1 MYKLI
6 IKFKGKELKIRE
18 NILKSE
24 VLSCL
29 NLQDKVF
36 HLKEIKLE
44 KNSLSLKIDGKEF
57 LNKLINE
64 ITKLK
69 LENRKL
75 KILNFNLD
83 IQEVKLAKCKRLL
96 EDKILTIEF
105 LTPTLFKIGSN
116 FKGEYSNYLFFSW
129 LLRKFN
135 KLLPKENKINISRES
150 IEKISVV
157 ENSLESV
164 EVQLKDYTTTAFK
177 GKLKLKLN
185 FENIDSEL
193 IENFENILNYGIE
206 NGVGYKNKNGYGK
219 IKINS

>member
-29 NLQDKVF
+29 NLQDEVF

-75 KILNFNLD
+75 KILDFNLD
-83 IQEVKLAKCKRLL
+83 IQEVKLEKCKKLL
-96 EDKILTIEF
+96 EDKVLVVNF

-135 KLLPKENKINISRES
+135 KPLPKENKINISRES

-177 GKLKLKLN
+177 GKLKLN

>member
-1 MYKLI
+1 
-6 IKFKGKELKIRE
+6 
-18 NILKSE
+18 
-24 VLSCL
+24 
-29 NLQDKVF
+29 
-36 HLKEIKLE
+36 
-44 KNSLSLKIDGKEF
+44 
-57 LNKLINE
+57 
-64 ITKLK
+64 
-69 LENRKL
+69 
-75 KILNFNLD
+75 LD
-83 IQEVKLAKCKRLL
+83 IQEVKLEKCKKLL
-96 EDKILTIEF
+96 EDKVLVVNF

-177 GKLKLKLN
+177 GKLKLD

>member
-6 IKFKGKELKIRE
+6 IKFKRKELKIRE

-29 NLQDKVF
+29 NLQDEVF

-75 KILNFNLD
+75 KILDFNLD
-83 IQEVKLAKCKRLL
+83 IQEVKLEKCKKLL
-96 EDKILTIEF
+96 EDKILVVNF

-177 GKLKLKLN
+177 GKLKLN

-219 IKINS
+219 LEINS

>member
-29 NLQDKVF
+29 NLQDEVF

-83 IQEVKLAKCKRLL
+83 IQEVKLAKCKKLL
-96 EDKILTIEF
+96 EDKILVVNF

-177 GKLKLKLN
+177 GKLKLN

-219 IKINS
+219 IEINS

>member
-24 VLSCL
+24 VLNCL
-29 NLQDKVF
+29 NLQDEVF

-44 KNSLSLKIDGKEF
+44 KNSLSLKIDDKEF

-83 IQEVKLAKCKRLL
+83 IQEVKLEKCKKLL
-96 EDKILTIEF
+96 EDKILVVNF

-135 KLLPKENKINISRES
+135 KALPKENKINISRES

-177 GKLKLKLN
+177 GKLKLN

>member
-6 IKFKGKELKIRE
+6 IKFKAKELKIRE

-29 NLQDKVF
+29 NLQDEVF

-75 KILNFNLD
+75 KILDFNLD
-83 IQEVKLAKCKRLL
+83 IQEVKLEKCKKLL
-96 EDKILTIEF
+96 EDKILVVNF

-177 GKLKLKLN
+177 GKLKLN

>member
-1 MYKLI
+1 MYRLI
-6 IKFKGKELKIRE
+6 IKFKGKEIKIKE
-18 NILKSE
+18 NILRFE

-29 NLQDKVF
+29 KLQDEVF

-44 KNSLSLKIDGKEF
+44 KNSLILKIDGKEF

-75 KILNFNLD
+75 KILDFNLD
-83 IQEVKLAKCKRLL
+83 IQEVKLEKCKKLL
-96 EDKILTIEF
+96 EDKILVVNF

-177 GKLKLKLN
+177 GKLKLD

>member
-29 NLQDKVF
+29 NLQDKIF

-83 IQEVKLAKCKRLL
+83 IQEVKLAKCKKLL
-96 EDKILTIEF
+96 EDKILVVNF

-177 GKLKLKLN
+177 GKLKLN

>member
-6 IKFKGKELKIRE
+6 IKFKRKELKIRE

-29 NLQDKVF
+29 NLQDEVF

-75 KILNFNLD
+75 KILDFNLD
-83 IQEVKLAKCKRLL
+83 IQEVKLEKCKKLL
-96 EDKILTIEF
+96 EDKILVVNF

-135 KLLPKENKINISRES
+135 KPLPKENKINISRES

-157 ENSLESV
+157 ENNLESV

-177 GKLKLKLN
+177 GKLKLN

>member
-24 VLSCL
+24 VLNCL
-29 NLQDKVF
+29 NLQDEVF

-75 KILNFNLD
+75 KILDFNLD
-83 IQEVKLAKCKRLL
+83 IQEVKLEKCKRLL

-177 GKLKLKLN
+177 GKLKLN

>member
-29 NLQDKVF
+29 NLQDEVF

-75 KILNFNLD
+75 KILNFNFD
-83 IQEVKLAKCKRLL
+83 IQEVKLEKCKKLL
-96 EDKILTIEF
+96 EDKVLVVNF

-177 GKLKLKLN
+177 GKLKLN

>member
-24 VLSCL
+24 VLNCL
-29 NLQDKVF
+29 NLQDEVF

-75 KILNFNLD
+75 KILDFNLD
-83 IQEVKLAKCKRLL
+83 IQEVKLEKCKRLL
-96 EDKILTIEF
+96 EDKILVVNF

-177 GKLKLKLN
+177 GKLKLD

-219 IKINS
+219 IEINS

>member
-29 NLQDKVF
+29 NLQDEVF

-83 IQEVKLAKCKRLL
+83 IQEVKLEKCKRLL
-96 EDKILTIEF
+96 EDKILVVNF

-150 IEKISVV
+150 IEKISVI

-164 EVQLKDYTTTAFK
+164 EVQLKDYIATAFK
-177 GKLKLKLN
+177 GKLKLN

>member
-75 KILNFNLD
+75 KILDFNLD
-83 IQEVKLAKCKRLL
+83 IQEVKLEKCKRLL

-164 EVQLKDYTTTAFK
+164 DVQLKDFITTAFK
-177 GKLKLKLN
+177 GKLKLN
-185 FENIDSEL
+185 FKNIDNEF

>member
-1 MYKLI
+1 MYRLI
-6 IKFKGKELKIRE
+6 IKFKGKEIKIKE
-18 NILKSE
+18 NILKFE

-29 NLQDKVF
+29 KLQDEIF
-36 HLKEIKLE
+36 CLKEIKLE

-83 IQEVKLAKCKRLL
+83 IQEVKLEKCKRLL
-96 EDKILTIEF
+96 EDKILTIDF

-116 FKGEYSNYLFFSW
+116 FKDEYSNYLFFSW

-135 KLLPKENKINISRES
+135 KALPKENKINISREN
-150 IEKISVV
+150 IEKINIIDNRL
-157 ENSLESV
+157 ENV

-177 GKLKLKLN
+177 GKLKLDFK
-185 FENIDSEL
+185 NIDSEF
-193 IENFENILNYGIE
+193 IENFENILNYGLK

-219 IKINS
+219 IEINS

>member
-29 NLQDKVF
+29 NLQDEVF

-177 GKLKLKLN
+177 GKLKLN

>member
-29 NLQDKVF
+29 NLQDEVF

-75 KILNFNLD
+75 KILDFNLD
-83 IQEVKLAKCKRLL
+83 IQEVKLEKCKKLL
-96 EDKILTIEF
+96 EDKILVVNF

-157 ENSLESV
+157 ENNLESV

-177 GKLKLKLN
+177 GKLKLN

-219 IKINS
+219 IEINS

>member
-6 IKFKGKELKIRE
+6 IKFKRKELKIRE

-29 NLQDKVF
+29 NLQDEVF

-75 KILNFNLD
+75 KILDFNLD
-83 IQEVKLAKCKRLL
+83 IQEVKLEKCKKLL
-96 EDKILTIEF
+96 EDKILVVNF

-135 KLLPKENKINISRES
+135 KPLPKENKINISRES

-157 ENSLESV
+157 ENNLESV

-177 GKLKLKLN
+177 GKLKLN

-219 IKINS
+219 IEINS

>member
-1 MYKLI
+1 MYRLI
-6 IKFKGKELKIRE
+6 IKFKGKEIKIKE
-18 NILKSE
+18 NILRFE

-29 NLQDKVF
+29 NLQDEVF

-44 KNSLSLKIDGKEF
+44 KNNLTLKIDGKEF

-83 IQEVKLAKCKRLL
+83 IQEVKLEKCKKLL
-96 EDKILTIEF
+96 EDKVLVVNF

-150 IEKISVV
+150 IEKISVI

-164 EVQLKDYTTTAFK
+164 EVQLKDYTATAFK
-177 GKLKLKLN
+177 GKLKLN
-185 FENIDSEL
+185 FENIDNEF

>member
-29 NLQDKVF
+29 NLQDEVF

-75 KILNFNLD
+75 KILDFNLD
-83 IQEVKLAKCKRLL
+83 IQEVKLEKCKRLL

-177 GKLKLKLN
+177 GKLKLN

>member
-29 NLQDKVF
+29 NLQDEVF

-83 IQEVKLAKCKRLL
+83 IQEVKLEKCKKLL
-96 EDKILTIEF
+96 EDKILVVNF

-177 GKLKLKLN
+177 GKLKLN

>member
-75 KILNFNLD
+75 KILDFNLD
-83 IQEVKLAKCKRLL
+83 IQEVKLEKCKKLL
-96 EDKILTIEF
+96 EDKILVVNF

-164 EVQLKDYTTTAFK
+164 DGSFRCSGFK
-177 GKLKLKLN
+177 TLP
-185 FENIDSEL
+185 
-193 IENFENILNYGIE
+193 
-206 NGVGYKNKNGYGK
+206 
-219 IKINS
+219 

>member
-24 VLSCL
+24 VLNCL
-29 NLQDKVF
+29 NLQDEVF

-83 IQEVKLAKCKRLL
+83 IQEVKLAKCKKLL
-96 EDKILTIEF
+96 EDKILVVNF

-177 GKLKLKLN
+177 GKLKLN

>member
-29 NLQDKVF
+29 NLQDEVF

-75 KILNFNLD
+75 KILDFNLD
-83 IQEVKLAKCKRLL
+83 IQEVKLEKCKRLL
-96 EDKILTIEF
+96 EDKILVVNF

-177 GKLKLKLN
+177 GKLKLN

-219 IKINS
+219 LEINS